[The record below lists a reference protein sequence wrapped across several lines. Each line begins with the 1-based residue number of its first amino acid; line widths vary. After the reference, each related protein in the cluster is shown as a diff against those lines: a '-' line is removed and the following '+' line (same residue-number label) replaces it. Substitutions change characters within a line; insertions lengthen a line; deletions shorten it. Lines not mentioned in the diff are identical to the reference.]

1 MTPPDDQRDVIA
13 FLSDPSTWGAKV
25 EVIATHGSQVFLTG
39 DRAFKLKRAV
49 KFPYMDFSTPARR
62 EAMVKAE
69 LRLNRRTAPELYRA
83 AVAVTREA
91 DGRLALG
98 GQGDPV
104 DWLVEMARFEQD
116 QQFDRLAR
124 RGALTDG
131 LADAV
136 GQAVARFHAVA
147 ARRHDL
153 GGAEEVERTVMVNY
167 GELQRHARALDLLDQ
182 VNTLCDETYAALG
195 LARDRLDRRRIDGF
209 VRVGHGDLHLANIC
223 LYEGRPLPFDAI
235 EFYDLFTVTDQLY
248 DLAFLLMDVWLHD
261 LPVQANRMFNE
272 WLAATGDFGGL
283 SLMPLYLALRSAI
296 RAHVGGSMAESAADE
311 VMREKHLT
319 AARNYVH
326 RALEFL
332 KPAPPRLVAVGGL
345 SGTGK
350 SVLSRALAAYVG
362 RAPGAVV
369 LRSDVIRRELAGA
382 PPTGGRLGQDHYT
395 PEASAAVYAEM
406 RARARICL
414 DAGQAV
420 IADAVHARP
429 DERAVL
435 EDLAGEAGV
444 PFKGF
449 WLEAP
454 VEVLAR
460 RLDARRDDASDA
472 DTGVLRQQLTYDLG
486 EIGWTKLVSAGD
498 AAATLAAAR
507 AAL

>member
-1 MTPPDDQRDVIA
+1 MTAPDDQRDVIA
-13 FLSDPSTWGAKV
+13 FLSDPATWGGDVK
-25 EVIATHGSQVFLTG
+25 VIATHGSQVFLTG
-39 DRAFKLKRAV
+39 DTAWKLKRAV
-49 KFPYMDFSTPARR
+49 KFPYMDFSTPDRR
-62 EAMVKAE
+62 EALVKAE
-69 LRLNRRTAPELYRA
+69 VRLNRRTAPALYRG
-83 AVAVTREA
+83 AVPVTREA
-91 DGRLALG
+91 DGRLAVN

-124 RGALTDG
+124 RGGLTEA
-131 LADAV
+131 LADQV
-136 GQAVARFHAVA
+136 GEAVARFHAA
-147 ARRHDL
+147 AAHRHDM
-153 GGAEEVERTVMVNY
+153 GGAAEVEQTVMVNY
-167 GELQRHARALDLLDQ
+167 GELQRHARRLDLLDA
-182 VNTLCDETYAALG
+182 VNALCDETYAALA
-195 LARDRLDRRRIDGF
+195 ARRQMLERRRIDGF

-223 LYEGRPLPFDAI
+223 LFDGKPQPFDAI

-261 LPVQANRMFNE
+261 LPVQANRIFNE
-272 WLAATGDFGGL
+272 WLGRSGDLGGL
-283 SLMPLYLALRSAI
+283 ALMPLYLALRAAI
-296 RAHVGGSMAESAADE
+296 RAHVGGSMAEAATDD
-311 VMREKHLT
+311 VTREKHLT

-326 RALEFL
+326 RALAFL
-332 KPAPPRLVAVGGL
+332 KPEPPRLVAVGGL

-350 SVLSRALAAYVG
+350 SVLSRALGAYVG

-369 LRSDVIRRELAGA
+369 LRSDVIRKEMAGA
-382 PPTGGRLGQDHYT
+382 GPTDKLAPEHYR
-395 PEASAAVYAEM
+395 PEVSAAVYDEM

-429 DERAVL
+429 DERAAL
-435 EDLAGEAGV
+435 ADLAVAAGV
-444 PFKGF
+444 PFQGF

-454 VEVLAR
+454 VDVLTR

-472 DTGVLRQQLTYDLG
+472 DVRVLRQQLDYDLG
-486 EIGWTKLVSAGD
+486 QIGWTRLVSGGD

>member
-1 MTPPDDQRDVIA
+1 MTPPDDQRAVIA
-13 FLSDPSTWGAKV
+13 FLSDPQTWGAEV

-49 KFPYMDFSTPARR
+49 KFPYMDFSTPERR

-69 LRLNRRTAPELYRA
+69 VRLNRRTAPELYRG

-98 GQGDPV
+98 GQGEAV
-104 DWLVEMARFEQD
+104 DWLVEMARFAQD

-124 RGALTDG
+124 RGALTDR
-131 LADAV
+131 LSDEV
-136 GQAVARFHAVA
+136 GQAVARFHDRA

-153 GGAEEVERTVMVNY
+153 GGADEVERTVMVNY
-167 GELQRHARALDLLDQ
+167 GELQRHARALDLLEQ
-182 VNTLCDETYAALG
+182 VNALCDDTYAALA
-195 LARDRLDRRRIDGF
+195 LQRDRLDRRRIDGF

-223 LYEGRPLPFDAI
+223 LYDGRPLPFDAI

-248 DLAFLLMDVWLHD
+248 DLAFLLMDVWLYD
-261 LPVQANRMFNE
+261 LPVQANRLFNE
-272 WLAATGDFGGL
+272 WLGHTGDIGGL
-283 SLMPLYLALRSAI
+283 ALMPLYLALRAAI
-296 RAHVGGSMAESAADE
+296 RAHVGGSMAESAADDLT
-311 VMREKHLT
+311 REKHLT

-326 RALEFL
+326 RALDFL
-332 KPAPPRLVAVGGL
+332 KPAPPRLVAIGGL

-382 PPTGGRLGQDHYT
+382 GPTGKLGQEHYA
-395 PEASAAVYAEM
+395 PEVSAAVYTEL

-429 DERAVL
+429 DERAAL
-435 EDLAGEAGV
+435 EELATDANV
-444 PFKGF
+444 PFRGL

-454 VEVLAR
+454 LDVLTR

-472 DTGVLRQQLTYDLG
+472 DTGVLQQQLTYELG
-486 EIGWTKLVSAGD
+486 EIAWTKLVSGGD

-507 AAL
+507 AVL